1 MATKPTKPTK
11 RNEPTNRIGHGNTRK
26 HTEGV
31 EMKQR
36 HEALARYLVGA
47 QDGCA
52 AHMILS
58 VFFRVLPCV
67 SVANAG
73 FGMTQFSWV

>member
-1 MATKPTKPTK
+1 
-11 RNEPTNRIGHGNTRK
+11 
-26 HTEGV
+26 
-31 EMKQR
+31 MKQR